1 MLPLRDVE
9 HGNDSRRAHV
19 GRIILAQRVDNL
31 DVLGGELERRLAAV
45 LLGVAVL
52 RCVRDLQ
59 LVAAFH
65 Q

>member
-1 MLPLRDVE
+1 M
-9 HGNDSRRAHV
+9 